1 MFQDELSHVKRLLQE
16 TEETCQ
22 IEAERR
28 KEAANQ
34 VIKLTELKA
43 LLQQQIEEKGG
54 GTVAKKQVKSL
65 ETRLRITEERLH
77 NERADRAGKLS
88 EVENKLLSENARLQV
103 KNVTYLKYTL
113 TYKQESF
120 LFNKNIQTGFYSDL
134 YRNISGI

>member
-54 GTVAKKQVKSL
+54 GTVAEKQVKSL

-103 KNVTYLKYTL
+103 KDVTYLKNTL
-113 TYKQESF
+113 NYHQVSFFKQGHSKRI
-120 LFNKNIQTGFYSDL
+120 LQ
-134 YRNISGI
+134 

>member
-54 GTVAKKQVKSL
+54 GTVAEKQVKSL
-65 ETRLRITEERLH
+65 ETRLCITEERLH

-103 KNVTYLKYTL
+103 NGDNYLKNTL
-113 TYKQESF
+113 
-120 LFNKNIQTGFYSDL
+120 
-134 YRNISGI
+134 